1 MESSESYA
9 VAFLVVFVLT
19 SFSFSLIK
27 AAFSAIYAKRDA
39 RDREGREE
47 VVASL
52 VELPGFNETISIGRI
67 FCNVGAGV
75 LGFYLFQM
83 IPWNWVQEYWFL
95 AFAAY
100 LVVECICIYTITVFF
115 ANLLGNLKP
124 DTFAVV
130 LIPLF
135 KFIRLPFALPAK
147 ICHVL
152 FVKMLKVLGYD
163 SKLSFLPEERRD
175 AVQAQADMNDEEDSD
190 GEGLEQEERQ
200 MILNIFDFVETP
212 VREIMT
218 PRVDMCAVEVG
229 TPLEELVKVLN
240 TERHSRLPV
249 YKETVDNIVGILSNR
264 DFLEWYTEHRDEP
277 FDIMKLV
284 MPPVFVPYHKKI
296 DDMLTE
302 LRKTGN
308 QLAIV
313 VDEYGG
319 TAGLVTLE
327 DILEEIVGEIKDE
340 DDVDEDEDVQRLKDG
355 RFILDPIMTLSD
367 LEYKLGVELEAP
379 ENSHVETLS
388 GLIQATLGIIPSP
401 GAEVTIKGYTFRVLK
416 MDGTRMEKVLM
427 ILPGGGKSK
436 TKNIKAVPRT
446 QAFKVV

>member
-1 MESSESYA
+1 MESPESWA
-9 VAFLVVFVLT
+9 IVFLILFLFV

-27 AAFSAIYAKRDA
+27 AVFSGIYAKRDA
-39 RDREGREE
+39 KDREGREE
-47 VVASL
+47 KVAAL
-52 VELPGFNETISIGRI
+52 VELGGFNETISIGRI
-67 FCNVGAGV
+67 FCNVGSGV
-75 LGFYLFQM
+75 LGFYLFEM
-83 IPWNWVQEYWFL
+83 LPWAKDYWILAFL
-95 AFAAY
+95 AY
-100 LVVECICIYTITVFF
+100 MVVACICIYTLTVFC
-115 ANLLGNLKP
+115 ANVLGNLKP
-124 DTFAVV
+124 DTLAIV

-135 KFIRLPFALPAK
+135 KWIRLPFAVPAK
-147 ICHVL
+147 ICHWM
-152 FVKMLKVLGYD
+152 FVKILKVMGYD

-175 AVQAQADMNDEEDSD
+175 AVQADLSDVQGDD
-190 GEGLEQEERQ
+190 GEGLEKEERQ

-218 PRVDMCAVEVG
+218 PRVDMCAIDVN
-229 TPLEELVKVLN
+229 TSLDDLVKVLN
-240 TERHSRLPV
+240 NERHSRLPV
-249 YKETVDNIVGILSNR
+249 YKETVDNIVGTLSNR

-277 FDIMKLV
+277 FDIMKIV

-296 DDMLTE
+296 DDLLTE

-327 DILEEIVGEIKDE
+327 DILEEIVGEIRDE
-340 DDVDEDEDVQRLKDG
+340 DDVDEDEDVQKLKDG
-355 RFILDPIMTLSD
+355 RYILDPLMTLSD
-367 LEYKLGVELEAP
+367 LEYELGVELEAP

-401 GAEVTIKGYTFRVLK
+401 GAEVVIKGYTFRVLK

-427 ILPGGGKSK
+427 IQPG
-436 TKNIKAVPRT
+436 KAKPKATPRT
-446 QAFKVV
+446 QAFKTL

>member
-1 MESSESYA
+1 MESSVKWA
-9 VAFLVVFVLT
+9 IAFFAIFLFV

-27 AAFSAIYAKRDA
+27 SVFSGIYAKRDA

-47 VVASL
+47 KVAAL
-52 VELPGFNETISIGRI
+52 VEIPGFNETISIGRI

-75 LGFYLFQM
+75 LGFYLFQLL
-83 IPWNWVQEYWFL
+83 PWPWVHDFWYL
-95 AFAAY
+95 GFAAY
-100 LVVECICIYTITVFF
+100 LVVACICIYTVTVFL
-115 ANLLGNLKP
+115 ANLVGTLKP
-124 DTFAVV
+124 DTLAVV

-135 KFIRLPFALPAK
+135 NLIRLPFALSAK
-147 ICHVL
+147 ICHGL
-152 FVKMLKVLGYD
+152 FVKLLKVFGYD

-175 AVQAQADMNDEEDSD
+175 AVQAQADLSDEEDAD

-218 PRVDMCAVEVG
+218 PRVDMCAVEVN
-229 TPLEELVKVLN
+229 TSLDDLVKVLN

-249 YKETVDNIVGILSNR
+249 YKDTVDNIVGILSNR
-264 DFLEWYTEHRDEP
+264 DFLEWYTEHHEEP
-277 FDIMKLV
+277 FDIMKIV

-327 DILEEIVGEIKDE
+327 DILEEIVGEIRDE
-340 DDVDEDEDVQRLKDG
+340 DDEDEDEDVQRLKDG
-355 RFILDPIMTLSD
+355 RFILDPVMTLSD

-427 ILPGGGKSK
+427 IMPGKAKSK
-436 TKNIKAVPRT
+436 SGKGAPRT
-446 QAFKVV
+446 QAFKVVP

>member
-1 MESSESYA
+1 MESSVKWTIVFFA
-9 VAFLVVFVLT
+9 IFLFV

-27 AAFSAIYAKRDA
+27 SVFSGIYAKRDA

-47 VVASL
+47 KVAAL
-52 VELPGFNETISIGRI
+52 VEIPGFNETISIGRI

-75 LGFYLFQM
+75 LGFYLFQLL
-83 IPWNWVQEYWFL
+83 PWPWVHDFWYL
-95 AFAAY
+95 GFAAY
-100 LVVECICIYTITVFF
+100 LVVACICIYTVTVFL
-115 ANLLGNLKP
+115 ANLVGTLKP
-124 DTFAVV
+124 DTLAVV

-135 KFIRLPFALPAK
+135 NLIRLPFALSAK
-147 ICHVL
+147 ICHGL
-152 FVKMLKVLGYD
+152 FVKLLKVFGYD

-175 AVQAQADMNDEEDSD
+175 AVQAQADLSDEEDAD

-218 PRVDMCAVEVG
+218 PRVDMCAVEVN
-229 TPLEELVKVLN
+229 TSLDDLVKVLN

-249 YKETVDNIVGILSNR
+249 YKDTVDNIVGILSNR
-264 DFLEWYTEHRDEP
+264 DFLEWYTEHHEEP
-277 FDIMKLV
+277 FDIMKIV

-327 DILEEIVGEIKDE
+327 DILEEIVGEIRDE
-340 DDVDEDEDVQRLKDG
+340 DDEDEDEDVQRLKDG
-355 RFILDPIMTLSD
+355 RFILDPVMTLSD

-427 ILPGGGKSK
+427 IMPGKAKSK
-436 TKNIKAVPRT
+436 SGKGAPRT
-446 QAFKVV
+446 QAFKVVP

>member
-1 MESSESYA
+1 MESSVKWA
-9 VAFLVVFVLT
+9 IAFFAIFLFI

-27 AAFSAIYAKRDA
+27 SVFSGIYAKRDA

-47 VVASL
+47 KVAAL
-52 VELPGFNETISIGRI
+52 VEIPGFNETISIGRI

-75 LGFYLFQM
+75 LGFYLFQLL
-83 IPWNWVQEYWFL
+83 PWPWVHDFWYL
-95 AFAAY
+95 GFAAY
-100 LVVECICIYTITVFF
+100 LVVACICIYTVTVFL
-115 ANLLGNLKP
+115 ANLVGTLKP
-124 DTFAVV
+124 DTLAVV

-135 KFIRLPFALPAK
+135 NLIRLPFALSAK
-147 ICHVL
+147 ICHGL
-152 FVKMLKVLGYD
+152 FVKLLKVFGYD

-175 AVQAQADMNDEEDSD
+175 AVQAQADLSDEEDAD

-218 PRVDMCAVEVG
+218 PRVDMCAVEVN
-229 TPLEELVKVLN
+229 TSLDDLVKVLN

-249 YKETVDNIVGILSNR
+249 YKDTVDNIVGILSNR
-264 DFLEWYTEHRDEP
+264 DFLEWYTEHHEEP
-277 FDIMKLV
+277 FDIMKIV

-327 DILEEIVGEIKDE
+327 DILEEIVGEIRDE
-340 DDVDEDEDVQRLKDG
+340 DDEDEDEDVQRLKDG
-355 RFILDPIMTLSD
+355 RFILDPVMTLSD

-427 ILPGGGKSK
+427 IMPGKAKSK
-436 TKNIKAVPRT
+436 SGKGAPRT
-446 QAFKVV
+446 QAFKVVP

>member
-100 LVVECICIYTITVFF
+100 LVVACICIYTITVFF

-355 RFILDPIMTLSD
+355 RFILDPVITLSD

-416 MDGTRMEKVLM
+416 MDG
-427 ILPGGGKSK
+427 
-436 TKNIKAVPRT
+436 KAVPSFMSEVGKGRR
-446 QAFKVV
+446 KSLNIW